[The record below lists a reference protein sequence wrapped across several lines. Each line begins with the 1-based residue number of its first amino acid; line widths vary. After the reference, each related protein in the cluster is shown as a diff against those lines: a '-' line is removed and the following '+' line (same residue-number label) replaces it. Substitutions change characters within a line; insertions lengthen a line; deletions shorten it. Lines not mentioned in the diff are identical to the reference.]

1 MSIPVDGHGLIW
13 WCVGTHFSQ
22 TTSFQPVAIE
32 VTAVTVVAYEV
43 ARFFFFGDHDEVK
56 VR

>member
-13 WCVGTHFSQ
+13 WCVGTHFSL
-22 TTSFQPVAIE
+22 TTSFQPVAVE
-32 VTAVTVVAYEV
+32 VTGVTVEAYEV
-43 ARFFFFGDHDEVK
+43 ARYFVGDHDEVK